1 MSTVHATAE
10 GQAKADA
17 VPFAAAANAVNVT
30 DAANSVNVT
39 DAANVINASPHQAG
53 PGYRAGPRERA
64 VDWLQQLAVF
74 ALIATILLPMAWIVL
89 TAFKL
94 PRDVYTL
101 DAALWFTPTL
111 ENLRTVFQHPW
122 NLGNKIVNSL
132 VVATGAVLLAVPMAT
147 MAAYA
152 FSRFD
157 FRFKQVLFLTVI
169 ASQFIPAAM
178 VVLPYFLMFKQ
189 AGLLDT
195 KIALI
200 LVNLSIVLPYAVWM
214 IKGFIDAVPIEI
226 EESAMVDGA
235 ERWRVIAQIVVPAA
249 LPGIITAAVFSF
261 TLTWNEFLFALIIGK
276 QDALTLPIGL
286 IGFRTDRG
294 DLWEL
299 MAAGGILIT
308 APMFL
313 LSLLVH
319 KQFIGSLTAGSV
331 R

>member
-1 MSTVHATAE
+1 MSRPVTVTSPA
-10 GQAKADA
+10 A
-17 VPFAAAANAVNVT
+17 VP
-30 DAANSVNVT
+30 S
-39 DAANVINASPHQAG
+39 
-53 PGYRAGPRERA
+53 PGYRAPLAERTA
-64 VDWLQQLAVF
+64 DWLRQLAVF
-74 ALIATILLPMAWIVL
+74 TLIATIVLPIAWIVL
-89 TAFKL
+89 TAFKV
-94 PRDVYTL
+94 PRDVYSL

-122 NLGNKIVNSL
+122 NLGSKIVNSVL
-132 VVATGAVLLAVPMAT
+132 IALGTVALAIPMAT

-157 FRFKQVLFLTVI
+157 FRFKQAIFLTVI
-169 ASQFIPAAM
+169 ASQFIPAAI

-189 AGLLDT
+189 LGLLDT
-195 KIALI
+195 RTALVLI
-200 LVNLSIVLPYAVWM
+200 NLSIVLPYAVWM
-214 IKGFIDAVPIEI
+214 IKGFIDAVPLEI
-226 EESAMVDGA
+226 EESAQVDGA
-235 ERWRVIAQIVVPAA
+235 SRARVMAEIVVPAA

-261 TLTWNEFLFALIIGK
+261 TLTWNEFLFALILSK
-276 QDALTLPIGL
+276 QHALTLPIGL

-319 KQFIGSLTAGSV
+319 RQFIGSLTAGSV

>member
-1 MSTVHATAE
+1 MS
-10 GQAKADA
+10 
-17 VPFAAAANAVNVT
+17 AAQLT
-30 DAANSVNVT
+30 DAT
-39 DAANVINASPHQAG
+39 P
-53 PGYRAGPRERA
+53 PGYHAGWAERGGH
-64 VDWLQQLAVF
+64 WLRHLAVLL
-74 ALIATILLPMAWIVL
+74 LIGSIVLPIGWMML

-101 DAALWFTPTL
+101 DAALWFSPTL
-111 ENLRTVFQHPW
+111 DNLRTVFQHPW
-122 NLGNKIVNSL
+122 NLGHKIVNSVL
-132 VVATGAVLLAVPMAT
+132 VASGAVLLAMPMAT

-152 FSRFD
+152 FSRFE
-157 FRFKQVLFLTVI
+157 FRFKQPLFLVVI
-169 ASQFIPAAM
+169 ASQFIPGAV
-178 VVLPYFLMFKQ
+178 VVLPWFLMFKQ

-195 KIALI
+195 RSALV

-235 ERWRVIAQIVVPAA
+235 PRWRVIGEIVVPAA

-261 TLTWNEFLFALIIGK
+261 TLTWNEFLFALIISK

-299 MAAGGILIT
+299 MAAGGLLIT

-313 LSLLVH
+313 ISLLVQRH
-319 KQFIGSLTAGSV
+319 FIGSLTAGSV

>member
-1 MSTVHATAE
+1 MPQTPKH
-10 GQAKADA
+10 
-17 VPFAAAANAVNVT
+17 VPNKPALIV
-30 DAANSVNVT
+30 
-39 DAANVINASPHQAG
+39 
-53 PGYRAGPRERA
+53 GYRAPVNEQVA
-64 VDWLQQLAVF
+64 IWLRQLLVF
-74 ALIATILLPMAWIVL
+74 VGISAIALPIAWITI
-89 TAFKL
+89 TAFKF
-94 PRDVYTL
+94 PRDVYSL
-101 DAALWFTPTL
+101 DTALIFTPTL
-111 ENLRTVFQHPW
+111 ENLKTVFEHPW
-122 NLGNKIVNSL
+122 NLGSKILNSFA
-132 VVATGAVLLAVPMAT
+132 VALGTVLLAIPMAT

-157 FRFKQVLFLTVI
+157 FRFKQSIFMLVI
-169 ASQFIPAAM
+169 ASQFIPAAV

-189 AGLLDT
+189 LGMLDT
-195 KIALI
+195 RSALV

-214 IKGFIDAVPIEI
+214 MKGFIDAVPIEI

-235 ERWRVIAQIVVPAA
+235 SRARVLWEIVVPAA

-261 TLTWNEFLFALIIGK
+261 TLTWNEFLFALIISK

-286 IGFRTDRG
+286 IGFRTERG

-313 LSLLVH
+313 ISLLVQ
-319 KQFIGSLTAGSV
+319 KQFIQSLTAGSV